1 MTEPFFPETP
11 PARPIWLI
19 TLADLALLLVGFLVL
34 VQATGAERRPALL
47 NGLRAQF
54 GSSDHVDQALRA
66 PPAPPPAMP
75 VATAALNFAAGSA
88 VPVEPDA
95 LFVPWAREALA
106 DPRVRLSI
114 VGATDGSAADVDPV
128 TRSAVVLAAD
138 RARTAAALIGPAAAD
153 RLILSTAGKPGP
165 RVAMVTLVFAGE
177 PPRRPSR

>member
-1 MTEPFFPETP
+1 MTEPFFPDMP

-19 TLADLALLLVGFLVL
+19 TLADLALLLIGFLVL

-54 GSSDHVDQALRA
+54 GSGDPADYALRP

-75 VATAALNFAAGSA
+75 VAAVSLDFAAGSA
-88 VPVEPDA
+88 VPIVPDP
-95 LFVPWAREALA
+95 LFGPWAREALA

-114 VGATDGSAADVDPV
+114 IGSTDGTAADVDPV
-128 TRSAVVLAAD
+128 THSAVVLAAD
-138 RARTAAALIGPAAAD
+138 RARAAAALIGPAASD

-177 PPRRPSR
+177 PSRRPLK